1 MNRPAT
7 TVEIAVPVYNE
18 ERILA
23 TSIDRLREHLDATF
37 PFAWTIV
44 IANNASTD
52 GTGAVADRLAAAD
65 ARVTHLALDR
75 KGKGY
80 AVRSAWERSSA
91 DVVAYTDVDLSTGL
105 SGLLPLVAPLVS
117 GHSDLSI
124 GSRLSAGSSV
134 ARAPRRELI
143 SMAYNLLLRL
153 VFAVKFRDAQCGF
166 KAGRTEVIHALLPA
180 VHDDAWF
187 FDAELLLLAEHNG
200 LRIHEVPVD
209 WIDDPDSR
217 VRIASTAMSDL
228 RGVARMFVR
237 FARGR
242 GDVDL
247 GGQRRPA
254 LTEDFGRQTVTFA
267 LIGAV
272 ATAVSLAIFVALRDP
287 LGAVWANV
295 VGFSATVLGN
305 SWANRRWT
313 FRHRRDTQRWRRRLL
328 TLVLLALSLVATSI
342 AVASVEDGGTRQV
355 IVLAVTWVVAAI
367 VRFVA
372 LRTLVRRAHPVR

>member
-1 MNRPAT
+1 
-7 TVEIAVPVYNE
+7 VYNE
-18 ERILA
+18 EKILA
-23 TSIDRLREHLDATF
+23 ASIERLREHLDATF
-37 PFAWTIV
+37 PFEWRIV

-52 GTGAVADRLAAAD
+52 RTGAIADGLAAED
-65 ARVTHLALDR
+65 ERITHLELDR
-75 KGKGY
+75 KGKGF
-80 AVRSAWERSSA
+80 AVRSAWSESTA

-134 ARAPRRELI
+134 ARSPRRELI

-153 VFAVKFRDAQCGF
+153 AFAVKFRDAQCGF
-166 KAGRTEVIHALLPA
+166 KAGRTEVIRALLPA
-180 VHDDAWF
+180 VQDEAWF

-217 VRIASTAMSDL
+217 VSIGCTAISDL
-228 RGVARMFVR
+228 RGVGRMFLR

-247 GGQRRPA
+247 GLQRRAPLA
-254 LTEDFGRQTVTFA
+254 EDFGRQTVTFA

-272 ATAVSLAIFVALRDP
+272 ATAVSLGVFVLLRDP

-295 VGFSATVLGN
+295 VGFCATVLGN

-313 FRHRRDTQRWRRRLL
+313 FRNRRDSGRWRRRVL
-328 TLVLLALSLVATSI
+328 TLALLILSLIATSI
-342 AVASVEDGGTRQV
+342 AVASVDDDRAQQLA
-355 IVLAVTWVVAAI
+355 VLAVAWVVAAMI
-367 VRFVA
+367 RFVA
-372 LRTLVRRAHPVR
+372 LRALLRRTPTG

>member
-1 MNRPAT
+1 VKSAAT
-7 TVEIAVPVYNE
+7 TIEIAVPVYNE
-18 ERILA
+18 EKILA
-23 TSIDRLREHLDATF
+23 ASIDRLRTHLEETF
-37 PFAWTIV
+37 PFEWRIV

-52 GTGAVADRLAAAD
+52 RTGEVADRLAAAD
-65 ARVTHLALDR
+65 DRVTHLDLDR
-75 KGKGY
+75 KGKGF
-80 AVRSAWERSSA
+80 AVRSAWEASSA

-117 GHSDLSI
+117 GHSDLAI

-134 ARAPRRELI
+134 ARSPRRELI

-153 VFAVKFRDAQCGF
+153 VFAVKFSDAQCGF
-166 KAGRTEVIHALLPA
+166 KAGRTDVIHTLLPA
-180 VHDDAWF
+180 VRDQAWF

-217 VRIASTAMSDL
+217 VSIGSTALTDL
-228 RGVARMFVR
+228 KGVLRMFVR

-247 GGQRRPA
+247 GVQRREP
-254 LTEDFGRQTVTFA
+254 LVEDFGRQTVTFA

-272 ATAVSLAIFVALRDP
+272 ATAVSLGIFVLLRNP
-287 LGAVWANV
+287 IGAVWANV
-295 VGFSATVLGN
+295 IGFSATVLGN

-313 FRHRRDTQRWRRRLL
+313 FRPRRDSGRWRRRLL
-328 TLVLLALSLVATSI
+328 TLALLALSLVATSI
-342 AVASVEDGGTRQV
+342 VVAVIDDDPTRQLV
-355 IVLAVTWVVAAI
+355 VLALTWIVAAI

-372 LRTLVRRAHPVR
+372 LRALLARNQAT